1 MVYTAAS
8 RALAA
13 LEILVHLEAPQLL
26 RGFVVFEVTF
36 EESLIQDLRPEDLPA
51 DWREDPV
58 PQSTQALGDHWAAE
72 ASSPVLRV
80 PSVIIPQETN
90 FLLNPSHSAFGQ
102 IHIGSA
108 EGFTFDSRL
117 QHR

>member
-58 PQSTQALGDHWAAE
+58 PQSTQALGDHWIAE

-90 FLLNPSHSAFGQ
+90 FLLNPNHSAFGQ